1 MFRATEQVLGILD
14 AYHYFYD
21 LLADTL
27 IYSKN
32 AGDKSGR
39 IFSCWF
45 YSTTFGTE
53 ISFLF
58 DATNQSITNEKLRE
72 AAAKQLTLEYMNRIK
87 W

>member
-1 MFRATEQVLGILD
+1 MFTAVEKVLGILD

-21 LLADTL
+21 LLADTP

-32 AGDKSGR
+32 AGDESGR

-58 DATNQSITNEKLRE
+58 DARNQSITNEDLRC
-72 AAAKQLTLEYMNRIK
+72 AAAKQLTLKYMDRIK